1 MPMPVGLEP
10 APTTARF
17 ANQVEEWDESFGMPF
32 ARDYGDPAA
41 EYSALRNGVVALE
54 YSTIRKWYVEG
65 PDAVAAVDAVFSRDV
80 AALQYGRVAYG
91 VVVDSDGL
99 MIEDVTVVK
108 FSDHQVIMLGGEM
121 LTQEQLERAV
131 PDGTTVTDRRPEIA
145 VASLQGPRSRELL
158 QRLTDADVSNEALP
172 YYGSLTGVTAA
183 GAPATLLRLGF
194 TAELGYEVM
203 VPVAYA
209 DQLWDAILA
218 QTDLGVQMM
227 GMTAILVAR
236 TEAGFVMNGYEY
248 DRETLPFECTLG
260 WTLDLDKKNFQ
271 GRDALLAKKDV
282 APTRLVSVVIG
293 LPADGLDGRELLADG
308 HVVGRITMAVDSPV
322 LDGQTLGLARVATTH
337 ARIGTELEV
346 INGNESAAATVRKTP
361 VFDPERTR
369 VRS

>member
-1 MPMPVGLEP
+1 MQ
-10 APTTARF
+10 A
-17 ANQVEEWDESFGMPF
+17 WDDSFGMPF
-32 ARDYGDPAA
+32 ARDYGDPEA
-41 EYSALRNGVVALE
+41 EYAALREGVVALE

-80 AALQYGRVAYG
+80 DSLPYGRVAYG
-91 VVVDSDGL
+91 VVVDADGL

-108 FSDHQVIMLGGEM
+108 FSDQEVIMLGGEM

-131 PDGTTVTDRRPEIA
+131 PAGTTVTDRRSEIA

-183 GAPATLLRLGF
+183 GAPATFLRLGF

-203 VPVAYA
+203 VPVEHA

-236 TEAGFVMNGYEY
+236 TEAGFVMGGFEY
-248 DRETLPFECTLG
+248 DRETLPFECSLG
-260 WTLDLDKKNFQ
+260 WTLDLEKKKFQ
-271 GRDALLAKKDV
+271 GRDALLAKKDS
-282 APTRLVSVVIG
+282 APTRLVSVVID
-293 LPADGLDGRELLADG
+293 LPAEGLDGQELLAGD
-308 HVVGRITMAVDSPV
+308 VPVGRITMAVTSPV
-322 LDGQTLGLARVATTH
+322 LDGQTLALAKVAREH
-337 ARIGTELEV
+337 ARIGNELGV
-346 INGNESAAATVRKTP
+346 AGKGGIARAVVRKTP
-361 VFDPERTR
+361 VFDPERTH